1 VVNLSRTALI
11 SLKKLPTLEALE
23 KLTSSAGGGGET
35 GKTVVE
41 ELVPKGGGE

>member
-23 KLTSSAGGGGET
+23 KLTSSGGET

-41 ELVPKGGGE
+41 EPVPKGGGE

>member
-23 KLTSSAGGGGET
+23 KLTSSSEGGGET

-41 ELVPKGGGE
+41 EPVPKGGGE

>member
-1 VVNLSRTALI
+1 MVNLSRTALI

-23 KLTSSAGGGGET
+23 KLTSSAGGGET

-41 ELVPKGGGE
+41 EPVLKGGGE